1 MLCLVISLRARQ
13 PDWYII
19 VVASLLSACSSPNPL
34 KAYHISLLKKHTL
47 IFIQRSKMGGRYYVT
62 EVEVEV
68 VKSDLV
74 YCIDVFVVYS
84 MLLKILPL
92 FILNEYR
99 YMILRNC

>member
-1 MLCLVISLRARQ
+1 
-13 PDWYII
+13 
-19 VVASLLSACSSPNPL
+19 
-34 KAYHISLLKKHTL
+34 
-47 IFIQRSKMGGRYYVT
+47 MGRRYYVT